1 MLGSGLPHAILLA
14 GPGGIGKTT
23 LALDL
28 AAALLCV
35 EGDVAD
41 RPCRACRGCRM
52 VEHGNHPDLHLLAP
66 VGAGALI
73 PIGGRED
80 RGVRDLVAELS
91 LMPVEG
97 GARVAI
103 VERADRM
110 TEDAQSALL
119 KTLEEPPA
127 RTTIILCADD
137 EERLLPTIRS
147 RSSRV
152 RLGQMG
158 PRDVEAVLVEQGISD
173 APTAA
178 RLARITDGRPG
189 HAIAY
194 ARAPEAVVIR
204 GEIARTLLDLHGAG
218 LTSRLTGLRALAL
231 RAAEMT
237 LALDAGAARAAAESG
252 IGDAPRP
259 RGRGRGRGRRSAFPT
274 GCRASH
280 RRGGDEPGGDGG
292 VRRTTGAATEPEAGR
307 PSASGAER
315 TARVPAAERRRGA
328 LALLEI
334 WRTLARDLGL
344 VVVGAAASVRDRDLV
359 EDLERISRD
368 RDAGGGRFDAR
379 TPGCGRRTPR
389 GQCQPRAGPRRPCR
403 PLDGR
408 ERGLMDVRLDATV
421 HGIVQGVGFR
431 VFVDRCGAAARH
443 RGLGRQRAGRRPRRG
458 RGSARRISRISSR
471 SSNAGRSR
479 ALVDRVGSVWL
490 AATGEFDGF
499 SIRSGWH
506 GGD

>member
-1 MLGSGLPHAILLA
+1 MLESGLPHAVLLA

-23 LALDL
+23 LALDI
-28 AAALLCV
+28 ASALLCV
-35 EGDVAD
+35 DEGAAD

-52 VEHGNHPDLHLLAP
+52 VEHANHPDLHLLAP

-158 PRDVEAVLVEQGISD
+158 PRDVEAVLVEQGVSD

-204 GEIARTLLDLHGAG
+204 GEIARTLLDLHGAA
-218 LTSRLTGLRALAL
+218 LTSRLIGLRGLAL

-237 LALDAGAARAAAESG
+237 LALDAGAARAAVESG
-252 IGDAPRP
+252 ISDTPRS
-259 RGRGRGRGRRSAFPT
+259 RGRGRGRGRAAQAFPT
-274 GCRASH
+274 GAQAPVAGSTSL
-280 RRGGDEPGGDGG
+280 GGDGTSSG
-292 VRRTTGAATEPEAGR
+292 DPAAGTEEGAASAP
-307 PSASGAER
+307 ASGSER

-328 LALLEI
+328 LALLDI
-334 WRTLARDLGL
+334 WRTLTRDLGL
-344 VVVGAAASVRDRDLV
+344 VVVGAVASVRDRDLAD
-359 EDLERISRD
+359 DLERISGTVTLTD
-368 RDAGGGRFDAR
+368 IGSTLG
-379 TPGCGRRTPR
+379 
-389 GQCQPRAGPRRPCR
+389 
-403 PLDGR
+403 
-408 ERGLMDVRLDATV
+408 RLDA
-421 HGIVQGVGFR
+421 
-431 VFVDRCGAAARH
+431 AAERLEGNVSPELVLDVLAIH
-443 RGLGRQRAGRRPRRG
+443 WTAA
-458 RGSARRISRISSR
+458 SA
-471 SSNAGRSR
+471 A
-479 ALVDRVGSVWL
+479 
-490 AATGEFDGF
+490 
-499 SIRSGWH
+499 
-506 GGD
+506 